1 MIRPPMRTLLA
12 TALLTTT
19 IAAQSITWLEGPA
32 PGQLALRAVPENA
45 PDAAP
50 VTLLSNLTALPI
62 EITARTRQQ
71 ELDASRSR
79 RIDRDGLVRVEL
91 PGGGRLIAYR
101 RGATDYGFVHIG
113 PSGDATVVLEAGGA
127 FANPFVD
134 RIAVAADGRF
144 ALVADAVL
152 PQVSLVR
159 LDGNVF
165 ASTNRP
171 WRTIPTSSPV
181 EEQAALVGS
190 THAFFATDDERLWR
204 CALADGSTPQEITP
218 PSIPGARLKS
228 ELAISGDG
236 HFVACLYGV
245 QPSFGIYLA
254 HDTLA
259 TRRLPVPDAK
269 YEEPGYLPE
278 FVGGPRLLLDAT
290 GSRLLYVDATIR
302 DEAYLM
308 DTTGAAATV
317 HVTGDANFQ
326 PYIGAVILPVFA
338 QSVLLVAVGDPDRFD
353 VYAAAAGVASV
364 VNLTQTNGN
373 TRAPFASGE
382 LIPEN
387 VALTAGGQLL
397 VAEHV
402 GTAPSRLRRIDFA
415 TGTSTVIADGFSA
428 LPAGASAPMSLT
440 PDLVLHGASGD
451 LLVGMTAGTP
461 RLRAPAGV
469 DLASAVHLARWSRVV
484 TARVG
489 SVSALVF
496 HTDGGGLLALPAVN
510 QAQRAIL
517 TPGGNLLIDSS
528 ALLHVSARLGVRTVQ
543 TTGALRFV
551 LSGVG
556 A

>member
-1 MIRPPMRTLLA
+1 MIHPPMRTLL
-12 TALLTTT
+12 TIALLSTT
-19 IAAQSITWLEGPA
+19 IGAQSITWLEGPA
-32 PGQLALRAVPENA
+32 QGLLALRAVPEA
-45 PDAAP
+45 TPDAAP
-50 VTLLSNLTALPI
+50 STLLANLTVLPI

-91 PGGGRLIAYR
+91 PDGGRLIAYR
-101 RGATDYGFVHIG
+101 RGAADYGFARIG
-113 PSGDATVVLEAGGA
+113 PSGDATVVLEAPGA
-127 FANPFVD
+127 LANPFVD

-171 WRTIPTSSPV
+171 WRTLPTSSPV

-218 PSIPGARLKS
+218 PAIPGARLKS
-228 ELAISGDG
+228 ELAMSGDG
-236 HFVACLYGV
+236 HSVACLYGV

-302 DEAYLM
+302 DEIYLM
-308 DTTGAAATV
+308 DTTGAVATV
-317 HVTGDANFQ
+317 HITGDANFQ
-326 PYIGAVILPVFA
+326 PYIGAVILPVFM
-338 QSVLLVAVGDPDRFD
+338 QSVLLVGVGHPDRFD
-353 VYAAAAGVASV
+353 VYASAAGVPTV
-364 VNLTQTNGN
+364 LNLTQTNGN
-373 TRAPFASGE
+373 TRVPFGE
-382 LIPEN
+382 GDLIPEN
-387 VALTAGGQLL
+387 VALTTGGQLL
-397 VAEHV
+397 IAERV
-402 GTAPSRLRRIDFA
+402 GTAPTRLRRIDFT
-415 TGTSTVIADGFSA
+415 TGTSTIVADGFSA
-428 LPAGASAPMSLT
+428 LPAGASAPMGLT

-451 LLVGMTAGTP
+451 LLVEMSTGSA

-469 DLASAVHLARWSRVV
+469 DLASPVHLARWSRVL

-496 HTDGGGLLALPAVN
+496 HIDGGGLLALPTVN

-517 TPGGNLLIDSS
+517 TPGGNLLIDG
-528 ALLHVSARLGVRTVQ
+528 ATLLHVGPGLGVRTVQ
-543 TTGALRFV
+543 TNGALRFV